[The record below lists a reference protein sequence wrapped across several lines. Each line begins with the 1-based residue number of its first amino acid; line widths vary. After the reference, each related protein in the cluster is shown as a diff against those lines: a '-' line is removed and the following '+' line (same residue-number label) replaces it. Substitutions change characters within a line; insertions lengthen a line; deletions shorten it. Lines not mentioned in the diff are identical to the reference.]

1 MLKNINYQITLLT
14 NSIFISFILLFGTVA
29 YAEVL
34 VVREFSDQNEVK
46 KIFGEIPYIKESCLD
61 VSTTQNSTLW
71 YEMVKGLQ
79 LSVNVE
85 KFKRDVF
92 TVGLQ
97 RIKNIKSNSPYK
109 FKGKNKK
116 RKIHIKLNQNNCV
129 FKGKYRITGDMEDH
143 AGALQQFPHS
153 IKVKLSSG
161 SFGNITKFKL
171 FTLKSRCGKNEVI
184 ASQLFKHMGFLAP
197 RTALIDV
204 KLAGEYFPVI
214 FQEDISKEFLEYNNV
229 HEALLFEGDEKFGL
243 AAQLGTP
250 RLINDKLL
258 SSDTNINI
266 LNTIFP
272 KLSEIYLKSGLLYNT
287 YNPKSDTKSDRYQP
301 TDPIVNSNFFDENSQ
316 PEILLFNMLSYA
328 VGGIGGLSKDD
339 HRFVF
344 DHVSRTFRPIYY
356 DPHLLECSIG
366 NALFNFQVPFWFS
379 ASDRLNLKERIN
391 TIDSTLFINDL
402 SKLGVKID
410 KNLFVELT
418 SKIISNLNSL
428 MPSSSSKFI
437 NTKVTSLDRDEILLQ
452 WTKVLNEIPPRH
464 KGLGIQDWS
473 FTAFTKDNE
482 LEKCYKSNSIIKC
495 EILDIKLD
503 YNRVLNSLIGEDLK
517 RLKSHTKHSI
527 YSAAFNENDS
537 QYFLLDSVQIPKTD
551 GVVIKY
557 TNNLDVQ
564 IIDYNKTIHILSKN
578 NQNNGGQVIF
588 ENGKLDGWNIKVSE
602 ELRLGYTPQAN
613 DRRSNLG
620 YTGCLTMHDIILQNV
635 EIELPSANC
644 EDGIHFVRVSGEG
657 LSIKIKNAMAD
668 GLDIDFSNISFEG
681 IQIADAGNDCLDLS
695 GGKYRIKNSNF
706 EYCGDKG
713 ISAGE
718 SSSVMVNNTRIKKAR
733 VGIVAKDSSI
743 IKLQSINI
751 IDTYACMASYRKK
764 QEFIG
769 GTIKAL
775 DVDCDG
781 SNSYFQKGSMIIQ

>member
-1 MLKNINYQITLLT
+1 
-14 NSIFISFILLFGTVA
+14 
-29 YAEVL
+29 
-34 VVREFSDQNEVK
+34 
-46 KIFGEIPYIKESCLD
+46 
-61 VSTTQNSTLW
+61 
-71 YEMVKGLQ
+71 MVKDFQ

-97 RIKNIKSNSPYK
+97 RIKNIKSTGPYE
-109 FKGKNKK
+109 FKGKTKK
-116 RKIHIKLNQNNCV
+116 RKIQIKLNQNNCI
-129 FKGKYRITGDMEDH
+129 FKGKYRVTGDMEDH

-171 FTLKSRCGKNEVI
+171 FTPKSRCGENEVI

-197 RTALIDV
+197 RTALIRV
-204 KLAGEYFPVI
+204 KLGGEYFPVI

-258 SSDTNINI
+258 SSDVNINI
-266 LNTIFP
+266 LKTIFP

-287 YNPKSDTKSDRYQP
+287 YNPKSAIKSDRYQP
-301 TDPIVNSNFFDENSQ
+301 TDPIVNSNFFDEKSQ

-328 VGGIGGLSKDD
+328 MSGIGGLSKDD

-356 DPHLLECSIG
+356 DPHLLGCSIG
-366 NALFNFQVPFWFS
+366 NALSNFQVPYWFGT
-379 ASDRLNLKERIN
+379 SDRLNLKERIN
-391 TIDSTLFINDL
+391 KIDTTLFIHDL

-410 KNLFVELT
+410 EKRFVELT

-437 NTKVTSLDRDEILLQ
+437 NTKVTSLNKDKILLQ
-452 WTKVLNEIPPRH
+452 WTKVLAEIPPRH

-473 FTAFTKDNE
+473 FTAFTRDNE
-482 LEKCYKSNSIIKC
+482 LEKCYKRNSSVKC
-495 EILDIKLD
+495 EILDIKVD
-503 YNRVLNSLIGEDLK
+503 HNRILNSFIGENLEG
-517 RLKSHTKHSI
+517 LKSHNKHSI
-527 YSAAFNENDS
+527 YSAAFNQNDS
-537 QYFLLDSVQIPKTD
+537 EYFSLDSVQIPKTD

-557 TNNLDVQ
+557 TTGLDVQ
-564 IIDYNKTIHILSKN
+564 IINSNKTIHILPKN

-588 ENGKLDGWNIKVSE
+588 ENGKLDGWNIIVSE
-602 ELRLGYTPQAN
+602 ELRLGYTTQSN

-644 EDGIHFVRVSGEG
+644 EDGIHFVRVSGVD

-681 IQIADAGNDCLDLS
+681 IEISAAGNDCLDLS
-695 GGKYRIKNSNF
+695 GGKYRIENSNF

-718 SSSVMVNNTRIKKAR
+718 NSSVMVNNTRIKTAR

-743 IKLQSINI
+743 IKLQSVKI
-751 IDTYACMASYRKK
+751 IDTDACLASYRKK
-764 QEFIG
+764 QEFLG
-769 GTIKAL
+769 GTIKAI

-781 SNSYFQKGSMIIQ
+781 SNSYFQKGSMITQ